1 MINGTSEIKQRMQRM
16 AEELKQKGLLR
27 SPLVETAFSSVP
39 RHLFINRLPP
49 YLAPSGKDWI
59 KFDPFHAQGECLYK
73 IYSADTSILLKANP
87 PTSSSAPSVMA
98 GMLEELE
105 LAEGMKVL
113 EIGTG
118 SGYNAALLAHI
129 VGEKKRVYTIENQ
142 PDVAKEAK
150 ANLRRASFQGVEVIC
165 ADGGYGHAPSAPY
178 HRVLATAS
186 IYDVPTSWREQ
197 LIEGGILVA
206 PVWMAP
212 GWMPIVKLVKQ
223 GETLSGRFVGGASF
237 MALQGDYGYDEIGRV
252 VNADNE
258 ERLAKLLEHPIEE
271 DIELPIQVENEKN
284 LYFRFMEFNAFVNL
298 EEHRAIG
305 LKAPSRKKMSW
316 LSLWDRE
323 AYSLVSSW
331 MPDWRVGVYGSEA
344 MYVRL
349 LELLNQWK
357 EMGAPKISSYKVSIF
372 KGKLKAYR
380 KERNTFFQSRLWN
393 TWEFS
398 LTI

>member
-1 MINGTSEIKQRMQRM
+1 MIYVTKEIQQRIKRM
-16 AEELKQKGLLR
+16 VEELKQKGQLR
-27 SPLVETAFSSVP
+27 SPLVEMAFLSVP
-39 RHLFINRLPP
+39 RHLFIIRLPP
-49 YLAPSGKDWI
+49 YLAPGGEDWV
-59 KFDPFHAQGECLYK
+59 KLDPLHTQGECLDK
-73 IYSADTSILLKANP
+73 IYSADTSIILNTNP
-87 PTSSSAPSVMA
+87 LSGSSAPSVMA
-98 GMLEELE
+98 GMLDALE

-129 VGEKKRVYTIENQ
+129 VGEDNLVYTIENQ
-142 PDVAKEAK
+142 SDVAKEAK
-150 ANLRRASFQGVEVIC
+150 ANLKRASFQEVEVIC

-178 HRVLATAS
+178 HRILATAS

-206 PVWMAP
+206 PVWMTP
-212 GWMPIVKLVKQ
+212 GWTPIVKLVKQ
-223 GETLSGRFVGGASF
+223 GETLSGSFVGGASF
-237 MALQGDYGYDEIGRV
+237 MTLQGDSGYDELRCV

-271 DIELPIQVENEKN
+271 DIELPIQVEDENR

-305 LKAPSRKKMSW
+305 LDAPSKNKWSY

-323 AYSLVSSW
+323 TSSLVSVW
-331 MPDWRVGVYGSEA
+331 MPDWKVGVYGSEA
-344 MYVRL
+344 MYMRL
-349 LELLNQWK
+349 LELLRQWK
-357 EMGAPKISSYKVSIF
+357 EMGAPEITSYTVSI
-372 KGKLKAYR
+372 LQRILNAPR
-380 KERNTFFQSRLWN
+380 KERSTFFKSRLWN